1 MNDWFEDPLIWG
13 EPHPAENF
21 WRHISFVRDAGNIP
35 MFLDCSIG
43 GSWADYD
50 NTPPFWDGHVLGSGN
65 IGEDGMKPFCVN
77 RHDGATNGLFA
88 DYSVRRIG
96 ADWPQWMRSFKDY

>member
-1 MNDWFEDPLIWG
+1 
-13 EPHPAENF
+13 
-21 WRHISFVRDAGNIP
+21 
-35 MFLDCSIG
+35 MFLDCSIR

-96 ADWPQWMRSFKDY
+96 LKELWTLKWHREYDTCGPWTKCGGVEPADWPQWMRSFKDY